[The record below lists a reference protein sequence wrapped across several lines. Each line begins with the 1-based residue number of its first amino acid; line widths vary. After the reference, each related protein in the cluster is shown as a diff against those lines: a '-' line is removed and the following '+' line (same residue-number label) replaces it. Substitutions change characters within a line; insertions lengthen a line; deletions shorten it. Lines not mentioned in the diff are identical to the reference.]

1 VVGFFASGLKRA
13 LNIKDFSDTI
23 PGHGGFSDRF
33 DCHIL
38 MAAFAYVYYTNF
50 VHISVEHVSL
60 LLYKASLLDAAG
72 QAQLLKGLQTLVN
85 GGAN

>member
-1 VVGFFASGLKRA
+1 LKRA

-38 MAAFAYVYYTNF
+38 MAAFAYVYYTTF
-50 VHISVEHVSL
+50 VHISVEGVHM
-60 LLYKASLLDAAG
+60 LLYKASLLSSG
-72 QAQLLKGLQTLVN
+72 EQAELLKGLQQMIN
-85 GGAN
+85 AGH